1 VALVLILPVYVVAA
15 ITLIVLVVYGAAISR
30 LMSVRVR
37 PMRRL
42 RAVESE
48 LLESDVR
55 ELLHDYGQRLVA
67 LGFERCGA
75 AAEDYLVEG
84 VDEPFWSL
92 LYRDVEGTTIARIT
106 LAESPTRMQP
116 VDLAF
121 YSSTRDDCV
130 IETVAWR
137 VHRIAPGLPGHIL
150 IDAQTLSWEEQWEC
164 HRRGLAEHAAPILLD
179 PETLTTRLA
188 AFRNAAERFELDEG
202 RYVPKGDGSLRFG
215 LQWAYQTV
223 MRANRGERNRLRALA
238 QAEKADAPGIADGA
252 TEPARSLA
260 PDLAAHR
267 RREAIEQVR
276 RTGWVKK
283 LVFFGISMLLFA
295 LAFGIQVSPRMLILL
310 IGILFF
316 HELGHVLAM
325 RFFGYKDLQ
334 ILFIPFLGAVASG
347 KKESVASWQEV
358 VVLLAGPVPGILV
371 GTLILSTGWGV
382 ENLWVRDCAQLML
395 FVNYLNLLP
404 IVPLDGGR
412 VMSIAFFDRFPRVQ
426 FVFSAASALA
436 VIGVG
441 IWLGEMLISCIGLVL
456 LAGVPRQLVQVRTV
470 TKVKEALQRRR
481 PIAPASEGADP
492 IPSIYRE
499 LQAERFDRWNSEAKF
514 QFVRHIREALERQ
527 TASLR
532 VAFASVTAYCAVVFL
547 PVGLITYTYVPPE
560 KPAIVAEAET
570 AAPDDAEDGT
580 RVATAEDSSESA
592 GVPAPLTPAS
602 VE

>member
-1 VALVLILPVYVVAA
+1 VLILPVYVVAA

-37 PMRRL
+37 PVRRL
-42 RAVESE
+42 RAVEPE
-48 LLESDVR
+48 LLEPDVR
-55 ELLHDYGQRLVA
+55 ELLEHYGQRLVA

-75 AAEDYLVEG
+75 ATEDYLVEG

-92 LYRDVEGTTIARIT
+92 LYRDAECTTIARMT
-106 LAESPTRMQP
+106 LAESPTRAQP
-116 VDLAF
+116 VELAF
-121 YSSTRDDCV
+121 YSCTSDDRL

-137 VHRIAPGLPGHIL
+137 EHRLAPGLPAHVL
-150 IDAQTLSWEEQWEC
+150 IDSQTLSWQEQWEC
-164 HRRGLAEHAAPILLD
+164 HRHALVEHAAPILLD
-179 PETLTTRLA
+179 PETLTARLA

-202 RYVPKGDGSLRFG
+202 RYIAKHDGSLRFG
-215 LQWAYQTV
+215 LGWAYRTV
-223 MRANRGERNRLRALA
+223 MRANQGERNRLRALA
-238 QAEKADAPGIADGA
+238 QAEKGATPGIV
-252 TEPARSLA
+252 EPAAEPTHSLA

-267 RREAIEQVR
+267 RREAIEKVR
-276 RTGWVKK
+276 HTGWVKK
-283 LVFFGISMLLFA
+283 LAFFAISMLLFA
-295 LAFGIQVSPRMLILL
+295 LAFGIQVSPRTLILL

-316 HELGHVLAM
+316 HELGHALTM

-358 VVLLAGPVPGILV
+358 VVLLAGPVPGIAV

-382 ENLWVRDCAQLML
+382 QNLWVRDCAQLML

-404 IVPLDGGR
+404 IIPLDGGR

-426 FVFSAASALA
+426 FVFSAVSALA

-441 IWLGEMLISCIGLVL
+441 IWLGEMLICCIGLVL

-470 TKVKEALQRRR
+470 TKVKEALQSRR
-481 PIAPASEGADP
+481 PVAPFSSGADP
-492 IPSIYRE
+492 VPSIYRE

-560 KPAIVAEAET
+560 KPEVVAEAEVDP
-570 AAPDDAEDGT
+570 AAPEVAQDET
-580 RVATAEDSSESA
+580 RTATADGPVESA
-592 GVPAPLTPAS
+592 EAPSPDTSAYS
-602 VE
+602 E